1 MSFEVFFM
9 GILQGITEFLPVSS
23 SGHLSLAKVMLGV
36 SDPSMSFDLVL
47 HVATLFAV
55 VIYFF
60 GDIVA
65 LLSEWLYGFFNANA
79 RNWAGWRFGWAVIL
93 GSMITAPLGF
103 FLKPYAEIAASNL
116 LWLGGDFWLTGFLLL
131 SSRFFGEGA
140 RNVRMRDG
148 AFVGLVQGLAVMPGV
163 SRSGSTIWAGLLL
176 GLTREEA
183 FRFSFL
189 LSIPAIAGATLFE
202 AKDVGGLAAFLS
214 MLPKGWLWGVLV
226 AFLSGLASL
235 MLLKKLVTSEQW
247 WFFSIYCILLGSISV
262 ILSIMGA

>member
-1 MSFEVFFM
+1 MSLEVFFM
-9 GILQGITEFLPVSS
+9 GILQGMTEFLPVSS
-23 SGHLSLAKVMLGV
+23 SGHLSLAKILLGV
-36 SDPSMSFDLVL
+36 SDPSMSFDLML

-60 GDIVA
+60 GDIAA
-65 LLSEWLYGFFNANA
+65 LLTEWLYGFFNGNA

-93 GSMITAPLGF
+93 GSAITAPLGF
-103 FLKPYAEIAASNL
+103 FLKPYAEAAASNL

-131 SSRFFGEGA
+131 SSRFFGE
-140 RNVRMRDG
+140 RTRSVRVRDG
-148 AFVGLVQGLAVMPGV
+148 AFVGLVQGLAVMPGI
-163 SRSGSTIWAGLLL
+163 SRSGSTIWAGLLT
-176 GLTREEA
+176 GLSRDEA

-202 AKDVGGLAAFLS
+202 AREVGGFAAFIT
-214 MLPKGWLWGVLV
+214 MLPKGWFWGALV
-226 AFLSGLASL
+226 AFLAGLASL

-247 WFFSIYCILLGSISV
+247 WLFSIYCILLGSISV